1 VRVEDEGG
9 LGEMQLYGSRFLVL
23 GSFCCFSFIQSLG
36 WFTYAGFQAQTEKFY
51 GVDDAM
57 IGYYLLLGPIF
68 FVAATPLFLYLLD
81 KKGLRVS
88 VILGALCVLVGAV
101 SRTVALFT
109 GPAAGWPLAM
119 LGGVGSAIAGVVAM
133 AVSAA
138 EVHFSDFSFPVSRHR
153 PRSAACG
160 SGPRS
165 GRPQLQWGWW
175 PTAWALRVGFCWV
188 WCAQATTLRLPLP
201 ASRSRFTRSW
211 ALRWS
216 QWCWCYCLCAT
227 LRPLPRVLPLTATC
241 R

>member
-1 VRVEDEGG
+1 VRVEDKREWRQ
-9 LGEMQLYGSRFLVL
+9 MQLYGSRFLVL

-36 WFTYAGFQAQTEKFY
+36 WFTYAGFQAQTEALY

-88 VILGALCVLVGAV
+88 VILGALCVLLGAV

-133 AVSAA
+133 AVRGN
-138 EVHFSDFSFPVSRHR
+138 EVHLIDFSFV
-153 PRSAACG
+153 
-160 SGPRS
+160 
-165 GRPQLQWGWW
+165 
-175 PTAWALRVGFCWV
+175 
-188 WCAQATTLRLPLP
+188 
-201 ASRSRFTRSW
+201 ASRRRQ
-211 ALRWS
+211 R
-216 QWCWCYCLCAT
+216 
-227 LRPLPRVLPLTATC
+227 
-241 R
+241 